1 MRDSPIFIIDKDAAK
16 LRGMLAA
23 RWGERNGLDQEH
35 LLDLSWELERA
46 SVVHADAVPSGV
58 VMLNS
63 QVQVTDRLTGER
75 HTMTLVFPSEAD
87 PVAGR
92 VSVLAPLGCALMG
105 SRAGEIVEWTMPGG
119 LRSLKIDKVSSP
131 GATEVLGGSDL
142 SISPAP
148 ERVLQEAG
156 P

>member
-1 MRDSPIFIIDKDAAK
+1 M
-16 LRGMLAA
+16 
-23 RWGERNGLDQEH
+23 
-35 LLDLSWELERA
+35 
-46 SVVHADAVPSGV
+46 HADAIPSGV

-63 QVQVTDRLTGER
+63 RVQVTDRLTGER

-105 SRAGEIVEWTMPGG
+105 SRVGEIVEWTMPGG

-131 GATEVLGGSDL
+131 
-142 SISPAP
+142 
-148 ERVLQEAG
+148 ERD
-156 P
+156 